1 MRAFFFST
9 FGQIKKNPHS
19 MGTNPSPLTTL
30 QLTSP
35 LPSPSATPGRPVIG
49 GDDQALTSRSGNSN
63 NDHNLINAATMST
76 IEGGGGSGR
85 GRGGVVGNN
94 NDKRNTICLQL
105 PPVVSNID
113 NDRLVPCYRNNNQQS
128 KNHRRSLPPLVF
140 NPPLIHGDAIYPLAN
155 LPTPSMLQHLPFTM
169 PGARGIFEEIDSSDG
184 QVSFIISSFFYSTW
198 FFFLLCRPG
207 NGFFPKYP
215 YNK

>member
-1 MRAFFFST
+1 
-9 FGQIKKNPHS
+9 

-63 NDHNLINAATMST
+63 NDHNLTNTATMST
-76 IEGGGGSGR
+76 IEGGGGGGR

-94 NDKRNTICLQL
+94 NNKRNTICLQL

-113 NDRLVPCYRNNNQQS
+113 NDRLVPCYHNNNQQN
-128 KNHRRSLPPLVF
+128 KNDRRSLPPLVF
-140 NPPLIHGDAIYPLAN
+140 NPPLTHGDALYPLAN
-155 LPTPSMLQHLPFTM
+155 LPTPSMLRQLPFTM

-184 QVSFIISSFFYSTW
+184 QVSLVIFF
-198 FFFLLCRPG
+198 FLLFQHVFFLLCRPG
-207 NGFFPKYP
+207 NGFFPKYS
-215 YNK
+215 YDKQ